1 MSYKVGDKFKELVK
15 NNEYNNISIKYIN
28 DSKRGEIRRAVEQNQ
43 NRNKKITINI
53 PYNHLS
59 NNYFPNKTINSIV
72 VNTNPSNTRQNKI
85 FVFPSKKNSMINKIT
100 TANLRKIGKKL
111 KEIKHYESSSNFKRG
126 ENTDNHKIY
135 ISKNDDYP
143 KSNLKKYQYE
153 IDNKYTQ
160 IMPVNKLSGHLTSKI
175 NSLHKR
181 IKEPERRKS
190 SLIYSINNIT
200 QNINNKNIIN
210 NYIFDSN
217 TYTHPNVVQTTN
229 FKYYNEFV
237 TYNINQNRDSNY
249 NNNYTIKKNDDD
261 NLNKLY
267 FNNTLTTIKDIK
279 NGNLLTQRLNRK
291 DLEKLKSSKI
301 LTSHS
306 SSKGKNLF
314 FNPMMNRSFIEE
326 IPKRSLIKYGSK
338 DRIYERIYETDN
350 NFKNVI
356 RVSSTSNRNIPVNN
370 NENKRK
376 IKINKKIINGSNYH
390 NYIGNTGIKFSKDD
404 LKSLMLK
411 NHIKDILN
419 KSMDNKEIKI
429 KKINPRAYLF
439 HNNIYLKNQLSQK
452 IYNNDNQE
460 SKAERQKLNKIE
472 EENSKYDSN
481 SGSKNEKISLDKNIK
496 NKILFKKIIVN
507 KTLNTEKN
515 KIKIPTYSSKTF
527 NTNNQEQKEILR
539 KINRNNNIHNYVN
552 SKENKTLQ
560 LESEINKAI
569 NKNDEKN
576 TKLQIS
582 EKIKSVILDKNNDLF
597 NKKPKISLTTKKDL
611 RNMFNSEPRDSNS
624 KNEINTKHI
633 NYKGV
638 NYRLVSSLSVKD
650 QLRKYILGRK
660 KNMDRSMNKYQYND
674 DDEISISNYTHTAK
688 KENTINNYTYLELKD
703 IKNIKKDT
711 FITLHSVGRIKDE
724 SRFDDSEHSSA
735 FIDFKDKEFKTYVST
750 HPQKKFKKRG
760 IKHFRGKSERRI
772 SGIKIVGNS
781 DTIEYRFDKTNL
793 RTIKEN
799 PFMGKSTRNI
809 FHGRKSGNQ
818 KKLKRD
824 ISDKNLEAIFKRKYN
839 L

>member
-291 DLEKLKSSKI
+291 DLEKLKNSKI

-390 NYIGNTGIKFSKDD
+390 NYIGNAGIKFSKDD

-515 KIKIPTYSSKTF
+515 KIKIQTYSSKTF

-560 LESEINKAI
+560 LESEVNKAI

-611 RNMFNSEPRDSNS
+611 RSMFNSEPRDSNS

-809 FHGRKSGNQ
+809 FHGRKTGNQ

-824 ISDKNLEAIFKRKYN
+824 ISDKNLEAVFKRKYN

>member
-1 MSYKVGDKFKELVK
+1 
-15 NNEYNNISIKYIN
+15 
-28 DSKRGEIRRAVEQNQ
+28 
-43 NRNKKITINI
+43 
-53 PYNHLS
+53 
-59 NNYFPNKTINSIV
+59 
-72 VNTNPSNTRQNKI
+72 
-85 FVFPSKKNSMINKIT
+85 
-100 TANLRKIGKKL
+100 
-111 KEIKHYESSSNFKRG
+111 
-126 ENTDNHKIY
+126 
-135 ISKNDDYP
+135 
-143 KSNLKKYQYE
+143 
-153 IDNKYTQ
+153 
-160 IMPVNKLSGHLTSKI
+160 
-175 NSLHKR
+175 
-181 IKEPERRKS
+181 
-190 SLIYSINNIT
+190 
-200 QNINNKNIIN
+200 
-210 NYIFDSN
+210 
-217 TYTHPNVVQTTN
+217 
-229 FKYYNEFV
+229 
-237 TYNINQNRDSNY
+237 
-249 NNNYTIKKNDDD
+249 
-261 NLNKLY
+261 
-267 FNNTLTTIKDIK
+267 
-279 NGNLLTQRLNRK
+279 
-291 DLEKLKSSKI
+291 
-301 LTSHS
+301 
-306 SSKGKNLF
+306 
-314 FNPMMNRSFIEE
+314 MMNRSFIEE
-326 IPKRSLIKYGSK
+326 IPKTSLIKYGSK

-356 RVSSTSNRNIPVNN
+356 RVSSSSNRNIPVNN

-539 KINRNNNIHNYVN
+539 KKIGNNNIHNYVN

-560 LESEINKAI
+560 LESEVSKTINTKE
-569 NKNDEKN
+569 EKN

-611 RNMFNSEPRDSNS
+611 RSMFNSEPRDSNS

-824 ISDKNLEAIFKRKYN
+824 ISDKNLEAVFKRKYN